1 MDFEPSESGL
11 EAGFGSDSEL
21 GRGDGVIGLKES
33 MISGLDAGVGD
44 AGDA

>member
-11 EAGFGSDSEL
+11 EGGFGADSEL
-21 GRGDGVIGLKES
+21 CWCDGVIGLKKS
-33 MISGLDAGVGD
+33 IISGLDAGVGD